1 LGKRD
6 RFDLAQS
13 YLEYL
18 RESERSIHVIKSTE
32 SRLRDCG
39 LFEDFGA
46 EGKELEQELAARGSL
61 LGKRARAE

>member
-1 LGKRD
+1 M
-6 RFDLAQS
+6 
-13 YLEYL
+13 
-18 RESERSIHVIKSTE
+18 IKSTE

>member
-32 SRLRDCG
+32 SRLREGG
-39 LFEDFGA
+39 LLENLGS
-46 EGKELEQELAARGSL
+46 EGKELEQELAQRGSL
-61 LGKRARAE
+61 LGKRARLD